1 MKHVYPADIVLEISR
16 SKPSKQCAQAI
27 SLVASFIPFEHTRNF
42 LLQLLMLDVS
52 ETCIEGITHR
62 IGKKLYHDAWLK
74 GRHPYGFHRESD
86 KPKELYIQTDG
97 SMVPICGEKSVEYKE
112 NKLGIVYKDT
122 DIVHNKSKTGKEKV
136 EIQNKRYVS
145 SLGEGVDKY
154 KKMLYAQC
162 LEQGAKKAEEIII
175 LGDGAAWIN
184 KFKEEYFPNAV
195 QILDWYHATEHLWDT
210 ARILFGENNIKKC
223 EEWISPLQALI
234 WDGKIDAVIEKLTQ
248 EALSRKSKRTAL
260 FELRGYY
267 VSNKNHMK
275 YNEYRS
281 KGYNIGSGAI
291 ESANKYIVAQRLKL
305 SGMQWTISH
314 ANAIIHLRCKYYE
327 GYWEEFWDDMNIK
340 DYLDH
345 NLLQME
351 KVA

>member
-1 MKHVYPADIVLEISR
+1 MRHVYPADMILEISR
-16 SKPSKQCAQAI
+16 NMPSKRCAQAI
-27 SLVASFIPFEHTRNF
+27 SLIASFIPFEHTRNF
-42 LLQLLMLDVS
+42 LSQLLMLDVS

-62 IGKKLYHDAWLK
+62 IGTKLYHDAWIK
-74 GRHPYGFHRESD
+74 GRYPYGLE
-86 KPKELYIQTDG
+86 KGPEVPKQLYIQTDG
-97 SMVPICGEKSVEYKE
+97 SMVPICGDKKVVYKE

-122 DIVHNKSKTGKEKV
+122 DIVRRKSKTGKESI

-145 SLGEGVDKY
+145 SLGEGADKY
-154 KKMLYAQC
+154 KKMLYAQS

-195 QILDWYHATEHLWDT
+195 QILDWYHAIEHLWIT
-210 ARILFGENNIKKC
+210 AHTLFGENNTKKC
-223 EEWISPLQALI
+223 EEWVRPIKTLL
-234 WDGKIDAVIEKLTQ
+234 WDGDIDTAIDKISQ
-248 EALSRKSKRTAL
+248 EALSRKSKQAAL

-267 VSNKNHMK
+267 ISNKNHMK

-291 ESANKYIVAQRLKL
+291 ESANKYIVGQRLKL

-314 ANAIIHLRCKYYE
+314 ANAVIHLRCKYYE
-327 GYWEEFWDDMNIK
+327 GRWDKFWHDMNLK
-340 DYLDH
+340 NYLDH
-345 NLLQME
+345 DLIQ
-351 KVA
+351 KSKAA